1 MVVLLGQYFKFSSL
15 AVVLVRL
22 DCQHATKKKYINCR
36 MDDKKLIDLVRTHE
50 CLYNMHSRQY
60 KDDIMKT
67 NCWRKI
73 ADELGVSMSCP
84 DPGEYF
90 DVMKC

>member
-1 MVVLLGQYFKFSSL
+1 MSV
-15 AVVLVRL
+15 
-22 DCQHATKKKYINCR
+22 YIIC
-36 MDDKKLIDLVRTHE
+36 I
-50 CLYNMHSRQY
+50 RQY

-67 NCWRKI
+67 NCWSKI

-90 DVMKC
+90 DVIEMLINGLKKRNFSFVLLAFFNL

>member
-1 MVVLLGQYFKFSSL
+1 MNMPPRKSTSNAGAPV
-15 AVVLVRL
+15 
-22 DCQHATKKKYINCR
+22 

-67 NCWRKI
+67 NCWSKI